1 MMRLDH
7 RWIISVK
14 VVSVGVS
21 YAEPSKLQGL
31 QSPTVEYDSLGV
43 FHTQSIVNLEMNQ

>member
-7 RWIISVK
+7 RRIISVN

>member
-7 RWIISVK
+7 RRIISVN

-31 QSPTVEYDSLGV
+31 QSPKDEYDSLGV
-43 FHTQSIVNLEMNQ
+43 FHIQAIVDLEMNQ